1 MEPAGEWRH
10 NMSYKVFT
18 ALLALVMLVGLTT
31 APAVANLD
39 SAQGH
44 SQAFFFVL
52 DNAVEGQGWTP
63 GGTVTVTVDDTDF
76 EETVEVFTES
86 EYGWIGPGGFL
97 LETVDFTFQPG
108 QTVRVTSDDQP
119 PVVKSHTV
127 TALRVSEVN
136 SADDT
141 VAGTTNSEPGSIIEV
156 GIHHEGIWRFVEVQ
170 NDGSWLADF
179 SEEIEDHGQGWG
191 KSFDIQPGVGGWA
204 HEYDDDGDGT
214 SLNWEARLVE
224 IDAKDQCKDGGWRE
238 AGFRNQ
244 GQCIRF
250 VNTGKDSR

>member
-1 MEPAGEWRH
+1 MKD
-10 NMSYKVFT
+10 KVFT
-18 ALLALVMLVGLTT
+18 ALLALVLLVGLT
-31 APAVANLD
+31 APAVANLEPT
-39 SAQGH
+39 QEH
-44 SQAFFFVL
+44 SQAYFYVL
-52 DNAVEGQGWTP
+52 QNSVEGQGWTP
-63 GGTVTVTVDDTDF
+63 GGTVTVTVDDTNF

-86 EYGWIGPGGFL
+86 EYDWIGPGGFL
-97 LETVDFTFQPG
+97 LETVDFSFQPG
-108 QTVRVTSDDQP
+108 QTVRVTSDDDP

-141 VAGTTNSEPGSIIEV
+141 VAGTTDSEPGSIVEV
-156 GIHHEGIWRFVEVQ
+156 GIHYEGTWRNVEVQ
-170 NDGSWLADF
+170 DDGSWLADF
-179 SEEIEDHGQGWG
+179 SETAEDSGEGWG
-191 KSFDIQPGVGGWA
+191 ERFDIQPGIGGWA

-224 IDAKDQCKDGGWRE
+224 VDAKDQCKNGGWE
-238 AGFRNQ
+238 AAGFRNQ